1 MTLIE
6 QALDE
11 GAGAEATVF
20 GQAVDLFPAPKKCT
34 HRSFGVDSLGAI
46 VNDERG
52 ELARREVR
60 IRVRC
65 MECGVPCAVSLD
77 VRRPKDGEEHGIV
90 LVVTPMSE
98 EG

>member
-6 QALDE
+6 HALGE
-11 GAGAEATVF
+11 GASAEAIVF
-20 GQAVDLFPAPKKCT
+20 GQPVDPFAAPKQCG

-52 ELARREVR
+52 QLARREVR
-60 IRVRC
+60 VRVRC

-90 LVVTPMSE
+90 LVVTPME
-98 EG
+98 DG